1 MISSSTSKILSGIA
15 ALSAATLFFFGC
27 FCLKPLSSFISSMK
41 NPNLPVYAGTVIL
54 FCLCFLLFQTVFNRM
69 SFAGHILNNPRF
81 LRAAAI
87 LFTVGN
93 LGFLFLTFLYEG
105 RVIGG
110 VSDKYIW
117 HNLPV
122 PLVVALLLI
131 ENIVFFQLLK
141 NSSIDVA
148 NFICLLLYAGLVLL
162 IGYTFY
168 TPDIFGRGL
177 QGDASHGHAY
187 YNSIYNVFQGSA
199 YTEFTTSIYG
209 HYALFFKPFLKLL
222 GGSFHDY
229 IVLIAL
235 LGAFCYL
242 CMFLA
247 MHLLVKQ
254 PVIRILGAI
263 AMSFPILSMR
273 GGYYWQAW
281 PHRILFMS
289 IMLLYG
295 AICSHFR
302 KWNKLT
308 CFLGYFIAFWGI
320 IWNTETGIVCAVAWC
335 GLWILR
341 KLSQKQ
347 TKASS
352 VLLAIMIH
360 GISVILC
367 FCAAFET
374 VNIYNHLAG
383 APSNT
388 LREFLFPLISSTY
401 MTDVLR
407 LDLPLY
413 PCAYMLVTALFLTGT
428 AWGISCIKSEFAAYP
443 CYCFFLAVLGLGQ
456 LTYFINRPAYHNLDV
471 CHLPAVLLLC
481 IFAETG
487 FTSLK
492 SSGGRWSSLTA
503 ASKAVSAGM
512 SLAVLLTLTTGT
524 LLQYAY
530 NADIKKAF
538 HNEDK
543 LAEFTSEIAAS
554 VPKDTYAFGISVPEI
569 YAMLGWDTNCY
580 TLDFTDISVRPYVAD
595 WMLQDMRS
603 KDVPEVF
610 TSANS
615 IKHLEKYSSDRNTW
629 FSENYL
635 LEKEFTYKGFTF
647 QYYTK
652 QSV

>member
-1 MISSSTSKILSGIA
+1 MFSILSSNIWQSELHWTYIG
-15 ALSAATLFFFGC
+15 
-27 FCLKPLSSFISSMK
+27 KSSFSQNDRYIFICWKS
-41 NPNLPVYAGTVIL
+41 G
-54 FCLCFLLFQTVFNRM
+54 F
-69 SFAGHILNNPRF
+69 SFSYL
-81 LRAAAI
+81 
-87 LFTVGN
+87 
-93 LGFLFLTFLYEG
+93 LYEG
-105 RVIGG
+105 KIIGG

-122 PLVVALLLI
+122 LLVAALLII
-131 ENIVFFQLLK
+131 ENYIFFQLLK
-141 NSSIDVA
+141 NSRIHIPDFV
-148 NFICLLLYAGLVLL
+148 CLLLYAGLILL

-222 GGSFHDY
+222 GGSFQDF
-229 IVLIAL
+229 ILLIAL

-254 PVIRILGAI
+254 PVIRMLGAI
-263 AMSFPILSMR
+263 AMTFPILSMR

-289 IMLLYG
+289 IMLLHG
-295 AICSHFR
+295 AICFHYN
-302 KWNKLT
+302 KWNRLT

-320 IWNTETGIVCAVAWC
+320 IWNTETGIICAVAWC
-335 GLWILR
+335 GLLILR

-347 TKASS
+347 PKVIPVFLNISG
-352 VLLAIMIH
+352 H
-360 GISVILC
+360 GIAVILC
-367 FCAAFET
+367 FFAAFET

-388 LREFLFPLISSTY
+388 LKEFLFPLISSTY

-413 PCAYMLVTALFLTGT
+413 PCAYMLVTALFLAAAG
-428 AWGISCIKSEFAAYP
+428 WGISCIKSGFAAYP
-443 CYCFFLAVLGLGQ
+443 CYCFFLAVSGLGQ

-471 CHLPAVLLLC
+471 CHLPAVLLMC
-481 IFAETG
+481 ILAETG
-487 FTSLK
+487 FAFLN
-492 SSGGRWSSLTA
+492 SSGRKFSSLAVTVKTVFA
-503 ASKAVSAGM
+503 AM
-512 SLAVLLTLTTGT
+512 SLTVLLTLSTGT
-524 LLQYAY
+524 LLQYSY
-530 NADIKKAF
+530 NADIKKVF
-538 HNEDK
+538 HDEDK
-543 LAEFTSEIAAS
+543 LSEFTAEIAAS

-595 WMLQDMRS
+595 WMLQDMQN
-603 KDVPEVF
+603 KDVTEVF

-615 IKHLEKYSSDRNTW
+615 IKHLEKYSSDRNAW